1 MDIKWLPLTEYSNK
15 YRVSISTLRRRIR
28 MDRAEVSYLDGKYLL
43 KDAPL
48 SDHKSKKQRTQ
59 SRMDIVPPPPPPILL
74 DFDLENDDLQVQQ
87 KPPAQPVSKPPT
99 TKPVEATPAE
109 KHNDMNMNSHNM
121 YLNELKRAYSLI
133 LQEKEEHVLIL
144 KDEIADL
151 QTLVKVLERD
161 NDRLRIE
168 LKESKAAEKNDDEM
182 THKAFSPN
190 LENLLDD
197 QDWES
202 DLDIE

>member
-48 SDHKSKKQRTQ
+48 SDHRSKKQRSQ

-87 KPPAQPVSKPPT
+87 KPPAQPVSTPPT
-99 TKPVEATPAE
+99 MKPVEATQVE
-109 KHNDMNMNSHNM
+109 KHNDMSMNSHNL

-161 NDRLRIE
+161 NNRLSSE
-168 LKESKAAEKNDDEM
+168 LKESKSAEKSEDEISN
-182 THKAFSPN
+182 KAFSPN